1 MYLVLFDVDGTLV
14 DSQNMISATM
24 AGAFA
29 TVGLPPPPRDA
40 VLGIIGLSLAEA
52 MQRLSPGADADT
64 VAALVAAYKAGFQAA
79 RADPTHHEP
88 LFPGARAF
96 LDRLAARDDVVLGI
110 ATGKSLRGVRAILDL
125 HNLHGRFVTIQTAD
139 EHPSK
144 PHPSMV
150 ITALAETGVAPENAV
165 MIGDS
170 SFDMVMAR
178 AAGAHALGVSWGYQ
192 SSAALASAG
201 AEIIIDRYEDAD
213 GAIAR
218 LLAPVSASE

>member
-14 DSQNMISATM
+14 DSQNMISAIM
-24 AGAFA
+24 ATAFA
-29 TVGLPPPPRDA
+29 AVGRPAPAREA
-40 VLGIIGLSLAEA
+40 VLGTIGLSLPEA
-52 MQRLSPGADADT
+52 MHRLAPDADAAAVD
-64 VAALVAAYKAGFQAA
+64 ALVTAYKGGFHAA
-79 RADPTHHEP
+79 RTDPRHHEA
-88 LFPGARAF
+88 LFPGAHAF
-96 LDRLAARDDVVLGI
+96 LDRLAGRDDVLLGI
-110 ATGKSLRGVRAILDL
+110 ATGKSKRGVRAILDL
-125 HNLHGRFVTIQTAD
+125 HDLNGRFVTIQTAD
-139 EHPSK
+139 DHPSK

-150 ITALAETGVAPENAV
+150 ITALAETGVAAENTV

-192 SSAALASAG
+192 SPAALASAG